1 MCSTPPSSRLV
12 STFVAPATSSR
23 SSVRRMHPLPCAR
36 PRPSDRFN
44 FRRVV
49 MRVAC
54 LPLLRLVAAFALVS
68 SASGLLPAQESPP
81 PQYALALR
89 ARYLPLESVRD
100 GTVRMPK
107 ALERRVSVHRAAV
120 PLQQVLLDIATQA
133 GLGLSYGE
141 DLAQS
146 KTLVSLEV
154 TSATAAEALA
164 AAVRQTRWSVL
175 VNASGQV
182 AVVPAE
188 LRVLGVVSGRV
199 TDRVNGAPI
208 VGATVTLEGT
218 RLAATSS
225 DSGTYRVAGVPAGSY
240 TIGVRR
246 IGYARASQPVSLA
259 ADQTVSVDFA
269 LEATAST
276 LDQIV
281 VTGVPGAV
289 SKRTLG
295 NAITTID
302 AEELTQKVVNT
313 NISEMLQATAP
324 GVTVMRSSGTPGTGG
339 TIRIRGVGSLT
350 GAVSPVVYVDGV
362 RIHSGV
368 AGNFRNSWESPAPSL
383 PHSGGGQDAFSLDMV
398 DPDEIESIEVIKGPA
413 AATLYG
419 ADAANGVIQI
429 ITKKGTRGE
438 QKLQWTAKAQAGQT
452 DWGLDRRESFTTCT
466 AERIGDK
473 LADGSAAYPGCQ
485 GQTPNS
491 VIGLT
496 SLEQPGALR
505 DGNLHNLSLSLRGG
519 TPASSFFTAAEKER
533 EQGVFSNSENSR
545 SSGRANLAFYP
556 RDQVNFTYTRTSTRF
571 PQGDNASN
579 LLESAWTFKPGSAPA
594 TGQSEGFSYGSP
606 EQLTIYDNRLRSDRV
621 TFGTTLN
628 ITPWSWLQNRLTVG
642 ADLTSNQANRY
653 IAPGSLWSPTEGQMT
668 QGAPR
673 NNIYT
678 VDYAG
683 TIKTALPWS
692 SLGSAFSAGV
702 QYTNTQFRNTV
713 AQGNNF
719 PSSSTQD
726 VSLAAVQT
734 SWTEFSDV
742 KSLGFYAQEQ
752 VDWKDR
758 LYLTGA
764 LRVDNSSVF
773 GDDIK
778 QLFYPKV
785 SASYVISEEPFF
797 NFGWLDQLKLRAAW
811 GQAGNAPNPF
821 AAIKSY
827 TLTKSVD
834 PATNTV
840 VSALRL
846 DSKGNADVKP
856 ERGNE
861 IELGFDAGFWK
872 GRANIEL
879 TYYNKTTKDALMLVP
894 IPPSEG
900 YVGSVY
906 ENLGEIRNSGVEMAF
921 DISPVR
927 LDALAWDARIGVST
941 NSNELV
947 KFGFDRGPVVFGLTT
962 PNQRHVEGYPLGG
975 FWVHDPVRGADGT
988 YTAGDARFVGSSNP
1002 THEASLG
1009 NTITFLK
1016 NFRFFTLFDYKGG
1029 FYVLNQTDW
1038 RRCTAGVC
1046 DAVNDPNASDETKR
1060 QLQLGLEVNDAMY
1073 TQKGDFIKV
1082 RDVSLTYAL
1091 PTPAARRIGA
1101 SRAAF
1106 TVAGHNLGFLWKPDY
1121 KGLDPE
1127 VNFSGD
1133 NGPTG
1138 SWAFTRVDY
1147 WTMPMT
1153 RRFTAALEI
1162 SF

>member
-1 MCSTPPSSRLV
+1 
-12 STFVAPATSSR
+12 
-23 SSVRRMHPLPCAR
+23 
-36 PRPSDRFN
+36 
-44 FRRVV
+44 

-54 LPLLRLVAAFALVS
+54 LPLLTALASV
-68 SASGLLPAQESPP
+68 SASLPAQDSPP

-100 GTVRMPK
+100 GTLRMPK
-107 ALERRVSVHRAAV
+107 ALERRVSVHRASV

-133 GLGLSYGE
+133 SLGLSYGE
-141 DLAQS
+141 DLAKS
-146 KTLVSLEV
+146 RTVVSLDV
-154 TSATAAEALA
+154 TNATAAEALA
-164 AAVRQTRWSVL
+164 AAVRQTAWSVL

-182 AVVPAE
+182 AVVPVD
-188 LRVLGVVSGRV
+188 LRVLGAVSGRI

-208 VGATVTLEGT
+208 VGATLAIEGT
-218 RLAATSS
+218 RLSATSN
-225 DSGTYRVAGVPAGSY
+225 DSGTYRLAGVPAGSY
-240 TIGVRR
+240 TLGARR
-246 IGYARASQPVSLA
+246 IGYARTSRSITLEP
-259 ADQTVSVDFA
+259 DQALTVDFT
-269 LEATAST
+269 LEPTAST
-276 LDQIV
+276 LDQVV
-281 VTGVPGAV
+281 VTGVPGAI

-302 AEELTQKVVNT
+302 AEDMNQKVVNT
-313 NISEMLQATAP
+313 SVTELLQAKAT

-362 RIHSGV
+362 RVHSGA
-368 AGNFRNSWESPAPSL
+368 AGNFRNSWESPAPIL
-383 PHSGGGQDAFSLDMV
+383 PRTGGGQDAFALDML

-429 ITKKGTRGE
+429 ITKKGTRGA

-466 AERIGDK
+466 AARIADK
-473 LADGSAAYPGCQ
+473 LADGSPAYPGCQ
-485 GQTPNS
+485 GKAAGT
-491 VIGLT
+491 VLGLT
-496 SLEQPGALR
+496 SLELPGALR
-505 DGNLHNLSLSLRGG
+505 DGNLHNLALSLRGG
-519 TPASSFFTAAEKER
+519 TPASSFYTAAENER
-533 EQGVFSNSENSR
+533 EQGVFTNSENTR
-545 SSGRANLAFYP
+545 SSARANLAFYP
-556 RDQVNFTYTRTSTRF
+556 RDRVDFTVNFGYTRNATRF

-579 LLESAWTFKPGSAPA
+579 LLESAWTFKPGAAPA
-594 TGQSEGFSYGSP
+594 TGQSDGFTYGNP

-621 TFGTTLN
+621 TFGGTLN
-628 ITPWSWLQNRLTVG
+628 VTPWSWLQNRLTIG
-642 ADLTSNQANRY
+642 GDLNSSLANRY

-673 NNIYT
+673 NNVFT
-678 VDYAG
+678 LDYAG
-683 TIKTALPWS
+683 TVRTTLPWQ
-692 SLGSAFSAGV
+692 SLGSAFSFGV
-702 QYTNTQFRNTV
+702 QYINTQYRNTI

-719 PSSSTQD
+719 PSGSTRD

-734 SWTEFSDV
+734 SWTEFSDI
-742 KSLGFYAQEQ
+742 KSLGFYVQEQ

-764 LRVDNSSVF
+764 VRVDNSSVF
-773 GDDIK
+773 GDDIE

-797 NFGWLDQLKLRAAW
+797 KLGWLDELKLRAAW
-811 GQAGNAPNPF
+811 GQAGNAPDPF

-834 PATNTV
+834 PLTNTV

-846 DSKGNADVKP
+846 NSKGNVDVKP

-861 IELGFDAGFWK
+861 IELGLDAAFWK
-872 GRANIEL
+872 GRAGLEL
-879 TYYNKTTKDALMLVP
+879 TYYNKTTKDALMQVP

-900 YVGSVY
+900 YVGSVF
-906 ENLGEIRNSGVEMAF
+906 ENLGEINNSGVEMALNVV
-921 DISPVR
+921 PLQ
-927 LDALAWDARIGVST
+927 LDGLTWDARLGVST

-947 KFGFDRGPVVFGLTT
+947 RFGYPRGPIMLGLTT
-962 PNQRHVEGYPLGG
+962 PNQRHAEGYPLGG
-975 FWVHDPVRGADGT
+975 FWVHSPVRDATGS
-988 YTAGDARFVGSSNP
+988 YRAGEARYVGSSNP
-1002 THEASLG
+1002 TREVSFG
-1009 NTITFLK
+1009 NTLTFFK
-1016 NFRFFTLFDYKGG
+1016 NFRLYSLLDYKGG
-1029 FYVLNQTDW
+1029 FHVLNQTDW

-1046 DAVNDPNASDETKR
+1046 EEVNDPNVPDETKR
-1060 QLQLGLEVNDAMY
+1060 QLQLALEMNDALY
-1073 TQKGDFIKV
+1073 TQKGDFIKL

-1091 PTPAARRIGA
+1091 PPTVARRMRATRA
-1101 SRAAF
+1101 SL
-1106 TVAGHNLGFLWKPDY
+1106 TLAGHNLGFLWKPDY

-1133 NGPTG
+1133 NSPTG

-1153 RRFTAALEI
+1153 RRVTAALEV

>member
-1 MCSTPPSSRLV
+1 
-12 STFVAPATSSR
+12 
-23 SSVRRMHPLPCAR
+23 
-36 PRPSDRFN
+36 
-44 FRRVV
+44 

-54 LPLLRLVAAFALVS
+54 LPLLPLVAALAL
-68 SASGLLPAQESPP
+68 ADGTLQAQGSPP

-107 ALERRVSVHRAAV
+107 ALERRVSVHRAEV
-120 PLQQVLLDIATQA
+120 PLQQILLDIATQA

-146 KTLVSLEV
+146 KTYVSLEV
-154 TSATAAEALA
+154 TNTTAAEALA
-164 AAVRQTRWSVL
+164 AAVRQTQWSVL

-199 TDRVNGAPI
+199 TDRTTGAPVAAAALAI
-208 VGATVTLEGT
+208 EGT
-218 RLAATSS
+218 RLAAVTN
-225 DSGTYRVAGVPAGSY
+225 DSGSYRITGVPAGSY
-240 TIGVRR
+240 TLGVRR
-246 IGYARASQPVSLA
+246 IGYARTSQPVSLS
-259 ADQTVSVDFA
+259 ADQVVTVDFA
-269 LEATAST
+269 LEPTAST
-276 LDQIV
+276 LDQII

-313 NISEMLQATAP
+313 SVTELLQATAP

-339 TIRIRGVGSLT
+339 TIRIRGIGSLT

-368 AGNFRNSWESPAPSL
+368 AGNFRNSWESPAPTL
-383 PHSGGGQDAFSLDMV
+383 ARSGGGQDAFSLDMI

-429 ITKKGTRGE
+429 ITRKGSRGA
-438 QKLQWTAKAQAGQT
+438 QKLQWNAKAQVGQT

-466 AERIGDK
+466 AERIADK
-473 LADGSAAYPGCQ
+473 LADGSPAYPGCQ
-485 GQTPNS
+485 GQAANS
-491 VIGLT
+491 VLGMT

-519 TPASSFFTAAEKER
+519 TPASSFYTAAENER
-533 EQGVFSNSENSR
+533 EQGVFSNSENTR

-556 RDQVNFTYTRTSTRF
+556 REQVDFTVNFGYTRNSTRF

-594 TGQSEGFSYGSP
+594 TGQSDGFSYGSP
-606 EQLTIYDNRLRSDRV
+606 EQLTIYDNQLRSERI

-628 ITPWSWLQNRLTVG
+628 VSPWSWLQNRLTVG
-642 ADLTSNQANRY
+642 ADLTSSQANRY

-668 QGAPR
+668 QGAPQ
-673 NNIYT
+673 NTIYT
-678 VDYAG
+678 LDYAG
-683 TIKTALPWS
+683 TIRNTLPWS
-692 SLGSAFSAGV
+692 NLGSAFSVGV
-702 QYTNTQFRNTV
+702 QYTNTRYRNTI

-719 PSSSTQD
+719 PSSSTRD

-764 LRVDNSSVF
+764 VRVDNSSVF

-778 QLFYPKV
+778 QLFYPKI

-797 NFGWLDQLKLRAAW
+797 KLGWLDQLKLRAAW
-811 GQAGNAPNPF
+811 GQAGNAPDPF
-821 AAIKSY
+821 AGIKSY

-834 PATNTV
+834 PTTNSV

-846 DSKGNADVKP
+846 NSKGNAEVEP

-872 GRANIEL
+872 GRGSFEL

-906 ENLGEIRNSGVEMAF
+906 ENLGEINNSGVEMAF
-921 DISPVR
+921 DLSPVR
-927 LDALAWDARIGVST
+927 LKELTWDARLGVST

-947 KFGFDRGPVVFGLTT
+947 KFGYERGPIILGLTT

-975 FWVHDPVRGADGT
+975 FWVHDPVRGADGN
-988 YTAGDARFVGSSNP
+988 YTASEARYAGSSNP
-1002 THEASLG
+1002 TREASLG

-1016 NFRFFTLFDYKGG
+1016 NFRFFTLIDYKAG
-1029 FYVLNQTDW
+1029 FSVLNQTDW

-1046 DAVNDPNASDETKR
+1046 EDVNGPNVSEER
-1060 QLQLGLEVNDAMY
+1060 RRELQLALEVNDALY
-1073 TQKGDFIKV
+1073 TQKGDFIKL
-1082 RDVSLTYAL
+1082 RDVSLTYSL
-1091 PTPAARRIGA
+1091 PATAARRVGA
-1101 SRAAF
+1101 TRAAL
-1106 TVAGHNLGFLWKPDY
+1106 TLAGHNLGFLWKPDY

>member
-1 MCSTPPSSRLV
+1 
-12 STFVAPATSSR
+12 
-23 SSVRRMHPLPCAR
+23 
-36 PRPSDRFN
+36 
-44 FRRVV
+44 

-54 LPLLRLVAAFALVS
+54 LPLLPLVAALAL
-68 SASGLLPAQESPP
+68 ASGTLPAQESPP

-107 ALERRVSVHRAAV
+107 ALERRVSVHRAEV

-146 KTLVSLEV
+146 KTVVSLEV
-154 TSATAAEALA
+154 TNATAAEALA
-164 AAVRQTRWSVL
+164 SAVRQTRWSVL

-182 AVVPAE
+182 AVVPVE
-188 LRVLGVVSGRV
+188 LRVLGVVTGRV
-199 TDRVNGAPI
+199 TDRVNAAPI
-208 VGATVTLEGT
+208 AGATLTIEGT
-218 RLAATSS
+218 RLAATSN
-225 DSGTYRVAGVPAGSY
+225 DSGAYRITGVPAGTY
-240 TIGVRR
+240 TLGVRR
-246 IGYARASQPVSLA
+246 IGYARASQTVSLA
-259 ADQTVSVDFA
+259 ADQTVSVLFA
-269 LEATAST
+269 LEPTAST

-313 NISEMLQATAP
+313 NVTELLQATAP

-368 AGNFRNSWESPAPSL
+368 AGNFRNSWESPAPML
-383 PHSGGGQDAFSLDMV
+383 ARSGGGQDAFSLDMI

-429 ITKKGTRGE
+429 ITKKGARGA

-466 AERIGDK
+466 AARIADT
-473 LADGSAAYPGCQ
+473 LAGGSPAYPGCQ
-485 GQTPNS
+485 GKTPNS
-491 VIGLT
+491 RIGLT

-519 TPASSFFTAAEKER
+519 TPASSFFTAAENER
-533 EQGVFSNSENSR
+533 EQGVFANSENTR

-556 RDQVNFTYTRTSTRF
+556 REQVNFTVNFGYTRNSTRF

-594 TGQSEGFSYGSP
+594 TGQSDGFSYGSP

-628 ITPWSWLQNRLTVG
+628 VTPWSWLQNRLTVG
-642 ADLTSNQANRY
+642 ADLSSNQANRY
-653 IAPGSLWSPTEGQMT
+653 VAPGSLWSPTEGQMT

-673 NNIYT
+673 NSIYT

-683 TIKTALPWS
+683 TIKNTLPWS
-692 SLGSAFSAGV
+692 SLGSAFSVGV
-702 QYTNTQFRNTV
+702 QYTNTQYRNTV

-719 PSSSTQD
+719 PSGTTRD

-778 QLFYPKV
+778 QLYYPKV

-797 NFGWLDQLKLRAAW
+797 KLGWLDQVKLRAAW
-811 GQAGNAPNPF
+811 GQAGNAPDPF

-834 PATNTV
+834 PVTNTV

-861 IELGFDAGFWK
+861 IELGFDAAFRK
-872 GRANIEL
+872 GRGNLEF
-879 TYYNKTTKDALMLVP
+879 TYYNKTTKDALMRVP

-900 YVGSVY
+900 YVGSVF
-906 ENLGEIRNSGVEMAF
+906 ENLGEIRNSGVEVAL
-921 DISPVR
+921 DLLPVQLDR
-927 LDALAWDARIGVST
+927 LTWDARIGVST

-947 KFGFDRGPVVFGLTT
+947 KFGFARGPVILGLTT
-962 PNQRHVEGYPLGG
+962 PNQRHVEGFPLGG
-975 FWVHDPVRGADGT
+975 FWVHDPIRGSDGT
-988 YTAGDARFVGSSNP
+988 YTASEARYVGSSNP
-1002 THEASLG
+1002 TREASFG

-1016 NFRFFTLFDYKGG
+1016 NFRLFTLLDYKGG

-1046 DAVNDPNASDETKR
+1046 EEVNDPNVSDEMKR
-1060 QLQLGLEVNDAMY
+1060 QLQLALEVNDALY
-1073 TQKGDFIKV
+1073 TQKGDFIKW

-1091 PTPAARRIGA
+1091 PTTAARRVGA
-1101 SRAAF
+1101 ARASV
-1106 TVAGHNLGFLWKPDY
+1106 TLAGHNLGFLWKPDY

>member
-1 MCSTPPSSRLV
+1 
-12 STFVAPATSSR
+12 
-23 SSVRRMHPLPCAR
+23 
-36 PRPSDRFN
+36 
-44 FRRVV
+44 

-54 LPLLRLVAAFALVS
+54 LPLLAALAAVS
-68 SASGLLPAQESPP
+68 STLPAQESPP
-81 PQYALALR
+81 AQYALALR

-107 ALERRVSVHRAAV
+107 ALERRVSVHRAEV

-141 DLAQS
+141 DLAKA
-146 KTLVSLEV
+146 KTLVSLDV

-164 AAVRQTRWSVL
+164 SAVRDTPWSVL

-188 LRVLGVVSGRV
+188 MRVLSVVTGRI
-199 TDRVNGAPI
+199 TDKVNGAPI
-208 VGATVTLEGT
+208 GGASLAIEGT
-218 RLAATSS
+218 RFGATSN
-225 DSGTYRVAGVPAGSY
+225 DSGVYRISGVPAGSY
-240 TIGVRR
+240 TLGVRR
-246 IGYARASQPVSLA
+246 IGYARLSRAITVG
-259 ADQTVSVDFA
+259 ADQTVSVDFT
-269 LEATAST
+269 LEPTAST
-276 LDQIV
+276 LDQII
-281 VTGVPGAV
+281 VTGVPGAT

-302 AEELTQKVVNT
+302 AEDVTDKVVNT
-313 NISEMLQATAP
+313 NITELLQAKAP

-339 TIRIRGVGSLT
+339 TIRIRGIGSLT

-368 AGNFRNSWESPAPSL
+368 AGNFRNSWESPAPIL
-383 PHSGGGQDAFSLDMV
+383 AHSGGGQDAFSLDML

-429 ITKKGTRGE
+429 ITKKGTRGQ
-438 QKLQWTAKAQAGQT
+438 QKLAWTAKAQAGQT

-466 AERIGDK
+466 AVRIADK
-473 LADGSAAYPGCQ
+473 LADGSPAYPGCQ
-485 GQTPNS
+485 GKTPGTML
-491 VIGLT
+491 GLT
-496 SLEQPGALR
+496 SLDQPGALR
-505 DGNLHNLSLSLRGG
+505 TGNLHNLSLSLRGG
-519 TPASSFFTAAEKER
+519 TPASSFYTAGENET
-533 EQGVFSNSENSR
+533 EQGVFANSQNTR
-545 SSGRANLAFYP
+545 SAARANLAFYP
-556 RDQVNFTYTRTSTRF
+556 RDQVNFTVNFGYTRNATRF

-579 LLESAWTFKPGSAPA
+579 LLESAWTFQPGAAPS
-594 TGQSEGFSYGSP
+594 TGQTDGFSYGSP
-606 EQLTIYDNRLRSDRV
+606 EQLAIYDNRLRSDRV

-628 ITPWSWLQNRLTVG
+628 ITPWSWFQNRLTVG
-642 ADLTSNQANRY
+642 GDLNSSQANRY

-678 VDYAG
+678 IDYAG
-683 TIKTALPWS
+683 TIKTGLPWS
-692 SLGSAFSAGV
+692 SLGSAFSVGV
-702 QYTNTQFRNTV
+702 QYTNSQYRNTV
-713 AQGNNF
+713 AQGNSF
-719 PSSSTQD
+719 PSGSTRD

-778 QLFYPKV
+778 QLYYPKL

-797 NFGWLDQLKLRAAW
+797 KLGWLDQLKLRAAW
-811 GQAGNAPNPF
+811 GQAGNAPDPF
-821 AAIKSY
+821 AAVKSY

-834 PATNTV
+834 PVTGNV
-840 VSALRL
+840 ISALRL
-846 DSKGNADVKP
+846 NSKGNADVKP

-861 IELGFDAGFWK
+861 IELGFDAAFFK
-872 GRANIEL
+872 GRGNLEF
-879 TYYNKTTKDALMLVP
+879 TYYNKTTKDALMSVP

-900 YVGSVY
+900 YVGSVF
-906 ENLGEIRNSGVEMAF
+906 ENLGEINNKGVEMAF
-921 DISPVR
+921 DITPVQ
-927 LDALAWDARIGVST
+927 LKALTWDARLGFST

-947 KFGFDRGPVVFGLTT
+947 KFGYKRGPVILGLTT
-962 PNQRHVEGYPLGG
+962 PNQRHVEGFPLGG
-975 FWVHDPVRGADGT
+975 FWVHDPVR
-988 YTAGDARFVGSSNP
+988 DATGSYSASEARYLGSSNP
-1002 THEASLG
+1002 TREASFA

-1016 NFRFFTLFDYKGG
+1016 DFRFFTLFDYKGG

-1046 DAVNDPNASDETKR
+1046 GEVNDPSVSDEMKR
-1060 QLQLGLEVNDAMY
+1060 ELQLSLETNDALY
-1073 TQKGDFIKV
+1073 TQKGDFIKF

-1091 PTPAARRIGA
+1091 PNAAARRVGA
-1101 SRAAF
+1101 QRAAL

-1153 RRFTAALEI
+1153 RRFTAALEF

>member
-1 MCSTPPSSRLV
+1 
-12 STFVAPATSSR
+12 
-23 SSVRRMHPLPCAR
+23 
-36 PRPSDRFN
+36 
-44 FRRVV
+44 
-49 MRVAC
+49 MRVTC
-54 LPLLRLVAAFALVS
+54 LPLAPLVAALAL
-68 SASGLLPAQESPP
+68 ASGTLPAQENPP
-81 PQYALALR
+81 LQYALALR

-107 ALERRVSVHRAAV
+107 ALERRVSVHRALV

-146 KTLVSLEV
+146 RTVVSLEV
-154 TSATAAEALA
+154 TNATAAEALA
-164 AAVRQTRWSVL
+164 EAVRQTRWSVL

-182 AVVPAE
+182 AVVPVE
-188 LRVLGVVSGRV
+188 LRVLGAVSGRV
-199 TDRVNGAPI
+199 TDRTNGAPI
-208 VGATVTLEGT
+208 VGATLAIEGT
-218 RLAATSS
+218 RLTTTST
-225 DSGTYRVAGVPAGSY
+225 DSGTYRILGVPAGSY
-240 TIGVRR
+240 TLGVRR
-246 IGYARASQPVSLA
+246 IGYARLSRTITLS
-259 ADQTVSVDFA
+259 ADQTVSADFT
-269 LEATAST
+269 LEPMAST

-302 AEELTQKVVNT
+302 AEDVTQKVVNT
-313 NISEMLQATAP
+313 NVTELLQAKAP
-324 GVTVMRSSGTPGTGG
+324 GVTVMQSSGTPGTGG

-368 AGNFRNSWESPAPSL
+368 AGNFRNSWESPAPML
-383 PHSGGGQDAFSLDMV
+383 ARSGGGQDAFSLDMI
-398 DPDEIESIEVIKGPA
+398 DPDQIESIEVIKGPA

-429 ITKKGTRGE
+429 ITKKGARGE

-466 AERIGDK
+466 AARIADK
-473 LADGSAAYPGCQ
+473 LANGSPAYPGCQ
-485 GQTPNS
+485 AAAPNS

-533 EQGVFSNSENSR
+533 EQGVFANSENSR
-545 SSGRANLAFYP
+545 GSARANLAFYP
-556 RDQVNFTYTRTSTRF
+556 REQVNFTVNLGYTRNSTRF

-579 LLESAWTFKPGSAPA
+579 LLESAWTFKPGSAPS
-594 TGQSEGFSYGSP
+594 TGQSDGFAYGSP

-628 ITPWSWLQNRLTVG
+628 VTPWSWLQNRLTVG
-642 ADLTSNQANRY
+642 ADLSSNQANRY
-653 IAPGSLWSPTEGQMT
+653 VAPGSLWSPTEGQMT

-673 NNIYT
+673 NTIYT
-678 VDYAG
+678 IDYAG
-683 TIKTALPWS
+683 TIRSTLPWTG
-692 SLGSAFSAGV
+692 LGSAFSGGV
-702 QYTNTQFRNTV
+702 QYTNTQYRNTI

-719 PSSSTQD
+719 PSGSTRD

-764 LRVDNSSVF
+764 LRIDNSSVF

-778 QLFYPKV
+778 HLYYPKI

-797 NFGWLDQLKLRAAW
+797 KLGWLDQLKLRAAW
-811 GQAGNAPNPF
+811 GQAGNAPDPF
-821 AAIKSY
+821 AAVKSY

-834 PATNTV
+834 PTTNTV

-861 IELGFDAGFWK
+861 IELGFDAAFWK
-872 GRANIEL
+872 GRGNLEL
-879 TYYNKTTKDALMLVP
+879 TYYNKTTKDALMRVP

-900 YVGSVY
+900 YVGSVF
-906 ENLGEIRNSGVEMAF
+906 ENLGEINNKGVEMAL
-921 DISPVR
+921 DLSPVR
-927 LDALAWDARIGVST
+927 LDRLTWDARIGVST

-947 KFGFDRGPVVFGLTT
+947 KFGFARGPVILGLTT

-975 FWVHDPVRGADGT
+975 FWVHDPVRGADGN
-988 YTAGDARFVGSSNP
+988 YAASEARYAGSSNP
-1002 THEASLG
+1002 THEASFA

-1016 NFRFFTLFDYKGG
+1016 NFRFFTLLDYKGG

-1038 RRCTAGVC
+1038 RRCTASVC
-1046 DAVNDPNASDETKR
+1046 EEVNDASVADETKR
-1060 QLQLGLEVNDAMY
+1060 QLQLPLEVNDALY
-1073 TQKGDFIKV
+1073 TQKGDFIKF

-1091 PTPAARRIGA
+1091 PTTAARRVGA
-1101 SRAAF
+1101 ARAAV
-1106 TVAGHNLGFLWKPDY
+1106 TLAGHNLGFLWKPDY

-1153 RRFTAALEI
+1153 RRFTAALEF